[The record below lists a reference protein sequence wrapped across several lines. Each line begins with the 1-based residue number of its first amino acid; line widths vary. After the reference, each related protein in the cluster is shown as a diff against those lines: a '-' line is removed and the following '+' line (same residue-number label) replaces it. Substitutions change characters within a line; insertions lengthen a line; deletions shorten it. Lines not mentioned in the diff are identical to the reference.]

1 VLLAIL
7 GDHWMGMET
16 GNGKRRIDAP
26 RDHVRL
32 ELELALSRNIPVIPA
47 LIRKASI
54 PLKMRCH
61 HRCAL
66 LHIVTAFSFSRPGFS
81 RGYWSTHQRHW
92 DAFEP

>member
-1 VLLAIL
+1 
-7 GDHWMGMET
+7 MGMET

-47 LIRKASI
+47 LVRKASI

-66 LHIVTAFSFSRPGFS
+66 LHIVTAGSPDPDFHADIDRLIKGIE
-81 RGYWSTHQRHW
+81 THLSHSAQS
-92 DAFEP
+92 